1 MTTKAR
7 KMAKPAAEAVAT
19 IPDPPDKAKAD
30 SLADLSLTPGLN
42 AAAVVGVYLE
52 KTFGELDVGSLARSL
67 SVDMKGVLAGD
78 LKLAEAMLY
87 GQAHALQSIFVNLAR
102 RAISQEYLKQWEA
115 YMRMALKAQN
125 QCRMTLETLA
135 TIKNPPVVFARQAN
149 INNGGQQQVNNGAA
163 ADPARAQMAQAGAHV
178 AEQVGDKK
186 SAGIGKQA
194 GARVAYQ
201 YAQASAHAANLESGK
216 TELLEADDGERLDT
230 RTAGTA
236 GRDDPHLAPVG
247 EIDRAAN
254 TRGQSKDRQ

>member
-1 MTTKAR
+1 MRTKAH
-7 KMAKPAAEAVAT
+7 MTAKPAGKPVAT

-30 SLADLSLTPGLN
+30 ALADLSLTPGLN

-67 SVDMKGVLAGD
+67 SVDMKGVLGGD

-87 GQAHALQSIFVNLAR
+87 GQAHALQAIFVNLAR
-102 RAISQEYLKQWEA
+102 RASSQEYLKQWEA

-149 INNGGQQQVNNGAA
+149 INNGGQQQVNNGGNP
-163 ADPARAQMAQAGAHV
+163 ADIAHTHAPHSSARPPNQFS
-178 AEQVGDKK
+178 D
-186 SAGIGKQA
+186 
-194 GARVAYQ
+194 Q
-201 YAQASAHAANLESGK
+201 YAQARASAHAANHESGK
-216 TELLEADDGERLDT
+216 TGLLETSNGERLDT
-230 RTAGTA
+230 GTAGTA

-254 TRGQSKDRQ
+254 SRGQSEDR